1 MNRINEIYDSLKD
14 NITDR
19 TITTFFFPQKTGKFI
34 TLVPENL
41 ISSKTTVSSFV
52 TKTSITLFIVN
63 IINHRADNLLDIY
76 NELVDVLESQVLPIL
91 KPFEISP
98 DVIDVVMGNNGANDT
113 LGLKVS
119 IIVTKN

>member
-1 MNRINEIYDSLKD
+1 MDRINEIYESLKN

-41 ISSKTTVSSFV
+41 ISGKTTVSSFV
-52 TKTSITLFIVN
+52 TKINITIFIVN
-63 IINHRADNLLDIY
+63 IINHRSDNLLDVY
-76 NELVDVLESQVLPIL
+76 NELVRVLESQVLPIL
-91 KPFEISP
+91 KPFEISS
-98 DVIDVVMGNNGANDT
+98 DTIEVVMGNNGANDT

-119 IIVTKN
+119 IVVPKN